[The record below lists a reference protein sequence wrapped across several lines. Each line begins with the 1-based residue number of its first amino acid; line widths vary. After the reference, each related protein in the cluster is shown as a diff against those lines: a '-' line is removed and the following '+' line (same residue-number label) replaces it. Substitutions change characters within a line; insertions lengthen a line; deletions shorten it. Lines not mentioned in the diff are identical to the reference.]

1 MLLFLT
7 IALPMLG
14 GAAMGLMRFS
24 SAKSRGIY
32 VETIVLATS
41 ILTWVLLLTRTDTT
55 YVLCHMNSE
64 LALAF
69 RVDGMSCIFAG
80 LVSILWPLASLYGFE
95 YMQHEER
102 PNTFFSY
109 YTMSYAV
116 TLAVA
121 FSANLFSLYVFYECL
136 TLITLP
142 LVIHKKDTMSI
153 RAGRKYLTFSIS
165 GAALAFIALVFI
177 IYYGTTTDFV
187 LGGVLDAE
195 KISGMEELLKFVF
208 LLAFVGFG
216 TKAAVFPMYAW
227 LPAAS
232 VAPTPVTA
240 LLHAVA
246 VVNAGAYAVLR
257 VIYYSFGASFLYGT
271 WAQTVALLLSCFTI
285 LFGSTMAVRE
295 QHFKRRLAYS
305 TISNL
310 SYMLMGAALMTPDG
324 MTGSLSHLVIHG
336 VIKITLFY
344 CAGAILI
351 KTGKEYVQDL
361 RGYSRIMP
369 ATCGIFLLGSIALV
383 GTPPLAGFV
392 SKWNLLTRR
401 VRHGAANGN
410 RRDCLPH
417 HLRHPDGNLPLHCRA
432 ADVLPPAQRGSGAI
446 GRAEARSQLDDARA
460 NGDFVRADDWSG
472 AVVAAAGD
480 IPAEYC
486 RWCDFLRTGGKKDD
500 IVDSDFAD
508 LPAFPRRHHR
518 LYAWPPG

>member
-246 VVNAGAYAVLR
+246 VVKAGAFACIRLTYFT
-257 VIYYSFGASFLYGT
+257 FGVDILYGT
-271 WAQTVALLLSCFTI
+271 WGQYTVMALAMITVV
-285 LFGSTMAVRE
+285 FGSAMALKQR
-295 QHFKRRLAYS
+295 HFKRRLAYS
-305 TISNL
+305 TVSNL
-310 SYMLMGAALMTPDG
+310 SYILLAVAFMNAIGVVAAFL
-324 MTGSLSHLVIHG
+324 HLIVHS
-336 VIKITLFY
+336 VVKIMAFF
-344 CAGAILI
+344 CAGSVLHYAHR
-351 KTGKEYVQDL
+351 EYVSEL
-361 RGYSRIMP
+361 EGLGRRMP
-369 ATCGIFLLGSIALV
+369 LTFACFTVAACALTGI
-383 GTPPLAGFV
+383 PPFNGFV
-392 SKWNLLTRR
+392 SKWYIGLAAVGEGSTASYLGFIAILISALLTAIYMFQ
-401 VRHGAANGN
+401 VVVKAWFPTEGT
-410 RRDCLPH
+410 
-417 HLRHPDGNLPLHCRA
+417 
-432 ADVLPPAQRGSGAI
+432 VLPTKESAHEAGPFMIVPMLILAALCLLMGLFPEVLLDVI
-446 GRAEARSQLDDARA
+446 GK
-460 NGDFVRADDWSG
+460 
-472 AVVAAAGD
+472 AV
-480 IPAEYC
+480 IHP
-486 RWCDFLRTGGKKDD
+486 
-500 IVDSDFAD
+500 
-508 LPAFPRRHHR
+508 
-518 LYAWPPG
+518 